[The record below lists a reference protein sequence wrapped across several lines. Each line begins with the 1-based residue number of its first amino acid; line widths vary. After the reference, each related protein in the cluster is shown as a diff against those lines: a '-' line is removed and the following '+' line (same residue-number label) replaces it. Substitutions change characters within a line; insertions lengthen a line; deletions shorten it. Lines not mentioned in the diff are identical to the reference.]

1 VKINVYYWPWS
12 EAKALVAFTLRSWV
26 RIPMKLWFLSL
37 YLCVVLSYVFVFVFV
52 VYFTTPFQYL
62 RLHSIE

>member
-1 VKINVYYWPWS
+1 VKINVTYWPRS

-37 YLCVVLSYVFVFVFV
+37 YLCVVLSYVFVFV

-62 RLHSIE
+62 RLHSIEV